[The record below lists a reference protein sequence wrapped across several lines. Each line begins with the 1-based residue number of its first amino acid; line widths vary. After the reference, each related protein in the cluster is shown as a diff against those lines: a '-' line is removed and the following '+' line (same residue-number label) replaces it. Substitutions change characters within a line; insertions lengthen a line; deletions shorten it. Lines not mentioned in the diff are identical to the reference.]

1 MDIQFRWIIFI
12 LLAVSK
18 QLLFLIS
25 CPFFTL
31 KHGPFSEELLQKIVC
46 CCGLALQCLGA
57 KYTNGVKISK
67 IYNKLISDLQGMG
80 LCICIEFLLLF
91 KKYSISSSKVLYAHK
106 LQFQLVKLLDIFSPI
121 FFITTCL
128 FCDIHICL
136 EIESVWW
143 SILVDTHLM
152 LLFLNR
158 SWPRMAFQ
166 WGNIK
171 ESKWRHL

>member
-31 KHGPFSEELLQKIVC
+31 KHGPFFEELLQKIVC

-57 KYTNGVKISK
+57 KYTNGVKIYK

-106 LQFQLVKLLDIFSPI
+106 LQFQLVNLLDNFFPNFFYNDMFILRYTYMSWNRKCLMVNTRRHAFNAFIFKQVVAENGFS
-121 FFITTCL
+121 
-128 FCDIHICL
+128 
-136 EIESVWW
+136 
-143 SILVDTHLM
+143 M
-152 LLFLNR
+152 R
-158 SWPRMAFQ
+158 
-166 WGNIK
+166 K
-171 ESKWRHL
+171 Y